1 MGATLSSLGALLK
14 ENVENGSYD
23 LIFRETDLLRAISD
37 FGGGMVSSQGSAPFA
52 WQVVSGS
59 NSSAETFV
67 EGQAPPASGQQTY
80 LRPSLNVFGVRVVW
94 GISGHA
100 RDNAVKGGYYEAL
113 PSAEEIYAQTDVMK
127 KVEDTL
133 CGSTQD
139 QGIASIIDASD
150 TYAGL
155 APGSYAQWA
164 SEENNVGGALTMS
177 AMDDL
182 YEELTS
188 ATAGSVN
195 RGASPSAILAHP
207 KQIRKYSA
215 LAGVAGAANN
225 SVRVMPDGSNGLD
238 LGFRWGMASYQGIP
252 ILRIRTL
259 ANSEMYMLE
268 LGDFE
273 LIEHRPLTIERT
285 SVNPELIEYAVSTT
299 MCLKV
304 RRRNKHGK
312 MTGLT

>member
-14 ENVENGSYD
+14 ENVESGAHD
-23 LIFRETDLLRAISD
+23 LLFREADLLMLIARV
-37 FGGGMVSSQGSAPFA
+37 GRMTQSQGSAPFA
-52 WQVVSGS
+52 WNVVSGS
-59 NSSAETFV
+59 NGSVEEFS

-80 LRPSLNVFGVRVVW
+80 LRPSLNVFGVRAVW
-94 GISGHA
+94 GITGHA
-100 RDNAVKGGYYEAL
+100 RDNAVKGGFYSAL
-113 PSAEEIYAQTDVMK
+113 PSEEEVYAEADVMK
-127 KVEDTL
+127 KIEDVL

-139 QGIASIIDASD
+139 KGIASIIDAGD

-164 SEENNVGGALTMS
+164 SEENAVGGALTLS

-182 YEELTS
+182 MEELTS
-188 ATAGSVN
+188 ATSGSVH
-195 RGASPSAILAHP
+195 RGASPDVILAHP

-215 LAGVAGAANN
+215 LAGAPGAANN
-225 SVRVMPDGSNGLD
+225 SVLVSPNGRDGLD
-238 LGFRWGMASYQGIP
+238 LAFQWAAARYQGIP
-252 ILRIRTL
+252 IVRVRTL
-259 ANSEMYMLE
+259 ANSEMYFLE
-268 LGDFE
+268 GSDLE
-273 LIEHRPLTIERT
+273 LIEHRPLTIDKV
-285 SVNPELIEYAVSTT
+285 SLNSELIEYAVSTT

>member
-14 ENVENGSYD
+14 ENVETGAHD

-37 FGGGMVSSQGSAPFA
+37 FGGGMIASQGSAPFK

-59 NSSAETFV
+59 NGSVETFV
-67 EGQAPPASGQQTY
+67 EGQAPPASGQQSY
-80 LRPSLNVFGVRVVW
+80 LRPSLDVFGVRAVW
-94 GISGHA
+94 GITGHA
-100 RDNAVKGGYYEAL
+100 RDNALKGGYYESL
-113 PSAEEIYAQTDVMK
+113 PSAEEVYAQSDVAK
-127 KVEDTL
+127 KIEDSL

-139 QGIASIIDASD
+139 VGIASIIDAGD

-155 APGSYAQWA
+155 APGSNAQWA
-164 SEENNVGGALTMS
+164 SEENAVGGALTLS

-188 ATAGSVN
+188 ALSGSVN
-195 RGASPSAILAHP
+195 RGASPSAILSHP
-207 KQIRKYSA
+207 KQMRKYSA
-215 LAGVAGAANN
+215 LAGTPGAANN
-225 SVRVMPDGSNGLD
+225 SVRVMPDGTQGLD
-238 LGFRWGMASYQGIP
+238 LSFRWGAASYQGVP

-259 ANSEMYMLE
+259 ANSEMYMVE

-273 LIEHRPLTIERT
+273 LIEHRPLTVERVN
-285 SVNPELIEYAVSTT
+285 VNPELIEYSVTT
-299 MCLKV
+299 TLCLKV